1 MTDLLLLMSCVC
13 TLASLSTIEI
23 RLLACQVSTR
33 ENRGNVSLPEREG
46 FYYLAICGY
55 YLKYIYVSTFIN
67 LFILEDGFQ
76 IIKTGWINDD
86 DVDFRNPTSRR
97 VLRAM
102 SQCLHFLPGKMAGN
116 WICVHDALAK
126 KGQKKII
133 FSVCPF
139 PPPLPVPSLQR
150 SNTNLVISKVILSYQ
165 AAVLKSF
172 QQSVFVSSKVENMKM
187 RARLLQICKFY

>member
-1 MTDLLLLMSCVC
+1 
-13 TLASLSTIEI
+13 
-23 RLLACQVSTR
+23 
-33 ENRGNVSLPEREG
+33 
-46 FYYLAICGY
+46 LAICGY

-187 RARLLQICKFY
+187 RARLLQICEFY

>member
-1 MTDLLLLMSCVC
+1 
-13 TLASLSTIEI
+13 
-23 RLLACQVSTR
+23 
-33 ENRGNVSLPEREG
+33 LPEREG

-126 KGQKKII
+126 KRAKENHL
-133 FSVCPF
+133 FSM
-139 PPPLPVPSLQR
+139 PLSPSFTGAKFAKVKYEPCHIK
-150 SNTNLVISKVILSYQ
+150 SYFVISGCSVEVISTISLC
-165 AAVLKSF
+165 VLES
-172 QQSVFVSSKVENMKM
+172 
-187 RARLLQICKFY
+187 